1 MPHNPPGAEEY
12 EAMYHFCH
20 NSIYKTIPSFSHHHP
35 PQVIG
40 TGGTAT
46 TLAAISQKLN
56 IYDPEKINNFHL
68 SLTLINEMGNDLR
81 SLPIKERVKIPGL
94 EKGREDIILAGISLF
109 IAFMKILKAPKMI
122 ISDAGLLEGIIFQE
136 INPSDF

>member
-1 MPHNPPGAEEY
+1 
-12 EAMYHFCH
+12 MYHFCH
-20 NSIYKTIPSFSHHHP
+20 NCIKKTIPSFSHNHP

-46 TLAAISQKLN
+46 TLAAISQKLS
-56 IYDPEKINNFHL
+56 IYDPEKINNFPL
-68 SLTLINEMGNDLR
+68 SLTLIKELENGLR

-109 IAFMKILKAPKMI
+109 IAFMKILMVSQMT

-136 INPSDF
+136 INPSAF